1 MEKRLLIFNLF
12 TWLIIATSSF
22 AQKNQVDAKG
32 RKQGV
37 WEKQYPNSLVFEYKG
52 QFKDDK
58 PVGTF
63 TFYYSNTKVKAIV
76 KHNEKT
82 GRSESYM
89 YHDNG
94 VLMAF
99 GIYLNQKKDSV
110 WTQFGPSGR
119 LSYKDTYKNGV
130 LNGKMTVYYVPEDLE
145 DKSQKI
151 AKTCTYQKGKI
162 EGEAIEYFDNG
173 IVKSKCL
180 YQKGEKH
187 GLCIFNH
194 SNGQPMMHEHYR
206 YGVRYGYFMAF
217 DETGKEIGRK
227 YYRYGS
233 ILEGDELKKW
243 IEECKSKG
251 QNPYD

>member
-1 MEKRLLIFNLF
+1 MGKQSLIFFLVASVSF
-12 TWLIIATSSF
+12 STSIY

-32 RKQGV
+32 KKQGA
-37 WEKQYPNSLVFEYKG
+37 WEKLYPNSLVYEYKG

-63 TFYYSNTKVKAIV
+63 TYYYTNTKVKAIL

-99 GIYLNQKKDSV
+99 GIYINQKKDSI

-119 LSYKDTYKNGV
+119 LSFKETYKNGV
-130 LNGKMTVYYVPEDLE
+130 LNGKMTVFYVPENVE

-151 AKTCTYQKGKI
+151 AKVCNYKEGKL
-162 EGEAIEYFDNG
+162 EGEAIEYFDTG
-173 IVKSKCL
+173 VLKSKCIYL
-180 YQKGEKH
+180 NGEKH
-187 GLCIFNH
+187 GLCIYNH

-217 DETGKEIGRK
+217 DESGKEIGRK

-233 ILEGDELKKW
+233 LLQGEELKKW
-243 IEECKSKG
+243 IEECKLKG
-251 QNPYD
+251 VSPYE